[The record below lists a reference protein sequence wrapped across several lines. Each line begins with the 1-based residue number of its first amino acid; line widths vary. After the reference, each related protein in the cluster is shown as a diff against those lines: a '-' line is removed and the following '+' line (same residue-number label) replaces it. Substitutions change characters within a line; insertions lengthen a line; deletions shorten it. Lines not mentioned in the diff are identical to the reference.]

1 MRAPGG
7 ASVTS
12 LVIAVVGPTATGK
25 SDLAVTLAE
34 RVGAEVVNADAMQL
48 YRGMDIGTA
57 KLSIEGRR
65 GVPHHQLDVLDLSDD
80 ASVATYQR
88 AARADVVAIQERGH
102 RVVVVGGS
110 GLYVRALLDELEFPG
125 TDPAVRAALEARL
138 VAEGAASLH
147 AELEARDPAAAI
159 AIPAANPR
167 RVVRAL
173 EVIELTGRPFSATM
187 PTYTYAVPAVQLGL
201 TMPLGD
207 LDARID
213 TRVDEMWSAGLV
225 AEVRELADRGLRDGR
240 TASRAVGYAEVLA
253 FLGGDVGEEA
263 ARRAVLTNT
272 HRLARRQLTWF
283 RRDPRVTW
291 LDARDDNL
299 IERASAVISAADT
312 AVAG

>member
-1 MRAPGG
+1 VLAPGG

-138 VAEGAASLH
+138 VAAGAASLH

-201 TMPLGD
+201 AIPLGD

-299 IERASAVISAADT
+299 VERASAVISAADT